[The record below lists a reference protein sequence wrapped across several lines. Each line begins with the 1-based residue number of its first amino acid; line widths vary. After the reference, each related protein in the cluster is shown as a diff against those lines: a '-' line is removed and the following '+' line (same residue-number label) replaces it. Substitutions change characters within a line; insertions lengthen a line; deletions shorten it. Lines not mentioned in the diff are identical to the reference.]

1 MVRARTDWTG
11 VAFGVWLGVLAAYH
25 QFKVPAAMPLLL
37 ERFQYDHVL
46 AGGFMSVYAVAGLLF
61 SLRIGRSM
69 QRHGSGRYLAAA
81 FLLFGAGSFAMLLWP
96 ENGWLVLAGR
106 TLEGVGFIVLAIL
119 CSLYANLSVGARH
132 LALAAALVATWIPLG
147 QLLAS
152 LSAPVFLARGLWEPL
167 WWLGI
172 ALTGATAAWALAL
185 GRTRRSLFGPGPQTG
200 GAEAAPPSPRE
211 TRCLRLAAATFMLWS
226 AEMFAFLTWMP
237 QFLVD
242 EEGLAPAVAVLVYAV
257 PLLVLVGGNF
267 AGGSALRRGVPLPTL
282 LFVVLLVQA
291 LFWLWVP
298 FAGNGPG
305 SMAVLLVYAFVAG
318 VTPTCLFGAPA
329 AILGTAR
336 AGGGA
341 FGLLHMG
348 RSLGVLVGP
357 VLMAEAFKQ
366 LGSWSATAPLF
377 ALIGLAGTATAVALA
392 LQLRAQPA
400 AAARQGSSL

>member
-1 MVRARTDWTG
+1 MVQARTDWTG

-25 QFKVPAAMPLLL
+25 QFKIPAAMPLLL
-37 ERFQYDHVL
+37 DRFQYDHAL
-46 AGGFMSVYAVAGLLF
+46 AGGFMSVYALAGLVF
-61 SLRIGRSM
+61 SLKIGRSM
-69 QRHGSGRYLAAA
+69 QRHGSGGFLGVA
-81 FLLFGAGSFAMLLWP
+81 FFLFGAGSCAMLAWP

-106 TLEGVGFIVLAIL
+106 ALEGVGFIVLAIL
-119 CSLYANLSVGARH
+119 CSFYANLSVGARH
-132 LALAAALVATWIPLG
+132 VALAAALVATWIPLG

-152 LSAPVFLARGLWEPL
+152 LTAPVFLARDMWEPL
-167 WWLGI
+167 WWLGLL
-172 ALTGATAAWALAL
+172 LTAATALWAFLL
-185 GRTRRSLFGPGPQTG
+185 GRTRRGLFGPGAQSG
-200 GAEAAPPSPRE
+200 SAAAAPPSPRE
-211 TRCLRLAAATFMLWS
+211 LRCLRLAAATFMLWS

-242 EEGLAPAVAVLVYAV
+242 EEGLEPALAVLVYAV
-257 PLLVLVGGNF
+257 PLLVLLGGNF
-267 AGGSALRRGVPLPTL
+267 AGGAALRRGVALPTL

-298 FAGNGPG
+298 FAGNGPA

-329 AILGTAR
+329 AIVGTAR

-341 FGLLHMG
+341 FGLRHMG

-357 VLMAEAFKQ
+357 ILMAEAFKT

-377 ALIGLAGTATAVALA
+377 ALIGLAGTATAAALA
-392 LQLRAQPA
+392 VQLRRA
-400 AAARQGSSL
+400 AAAGQGSSL